1 MSIALN
7 LKMRSADSLFKV
19 FVNSFARAAT
29 LVVLSSGVAQSADWK
44 PEKAVEIVVPA
55 APGGGTDLVART
67 PQKILTNQRLTASP
81 TQVVNKAG
89 GGGSIG
95 FTYVAQHRGNPHYL
109 GVTYP
114 SLVTNHIVGTSS
126 LKHTDVTPLAQ
137 LRNAYI
143 GFAVR
148 ADSPLKS
155 TRDLLD
161 RLRKDPGSVVFSTFA
176 LGAPNHLALALVM
189 EAAGIDVKKLKVVI
203 YASGG
208 ESQTALLGG
217 HVDVV
222 PTGIYNL
229 LAPMQE
235 GRIRVLAVTS
245 PKRGEGAIAQVPTWK
260 ESGIDVVIGQ
270 WLGVIAPPG
279 ISPSQIAYWDEVF
292 GQVVKT
298 DEWKLE
304 VQRNAEDNEYL
315 NSRDSKRFLDSKYD
329 EYKRILVELGLAKQ
343 N

>member
-1 MSIALN
+1 MQNCQTLSPD
-7 LKMRSADSLFKV
+7 RPFKV
-19 FVNSFARAAT
+19 IVNSLASAAI
-29 LVVLSSGVAQSADWK
+29 LAVLLHSSLAQTADWK

-55 APGGGTDLVART
+55 APGGGTDTAART
-67 PQKILTNQRLTASP
+67 IQRILTNQRLVEFP
-81 TQVVNKAG
+81 TEVVNKGG
-89 GGGSIG
+89 GGGSLG
-95 FTYVAQHRGNPHYL
+95 YTYVAQHRGNPHYL

-114 SLVTNHIVGTSS
+114 SLLTNHIVGSSS
-126 LKHTDVTPLAQ
+126 LKHTDLTPLAQ

-143 GFAVR
+143 GFGVR
-148 ADSPLKS
+148 ADSQLKS
-155 TRDLLD
+155 TKDLLD

-176 LGAPNHLALALVM
+176 LGGPNHLALALVM
-189 EAAGIDVKKLKVVI
+189 KAAGVDVKKLKVVI

-235 GRIRVLAVTS
+235 GRVRVLAVTS
-245 PKRGEGAIAQVPTWK
+245 PKRTEGAFAQVPTWK

-270 WLGVIAPPG
+270 WFGVVAPAG

-304 VQRNAEDNEYL
+304 LQRNSEDNEYL